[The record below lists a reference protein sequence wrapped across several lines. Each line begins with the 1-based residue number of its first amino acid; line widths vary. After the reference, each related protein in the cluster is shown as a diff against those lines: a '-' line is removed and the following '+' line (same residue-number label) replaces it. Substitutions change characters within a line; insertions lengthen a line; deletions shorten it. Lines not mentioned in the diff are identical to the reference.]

1 VRGVPVLLPHD
12 SGSAYLDEAG
22 GAMFDEY
29 SAESWAVRLRRR
41 VDDWVYAADVKPPAL
56 RDAINENLWG
66 AGSDALVLSVGGGPG
81 RWGAETNLNIG
92 AFPNVDIVGDAYSLP
107 YADAAVDAVLCWAV
121 LEHLEFP
128 DRAVA
133 EIARVLEPNGI
144 VLFGTPFLQAFH
156 AYPNHFQN
164 LTLVGHERM
173 VQRVGL
179 EVVQSGA
186 IGQTSAL
193 VDLTSVYLRS
203 FLPGRVVPGV
213 IARCLRV
220 LSRVLA
226 PIDRAL
232 ARRADAHIVA
242 SNVWVLARRPV

>member
-1 VRGVPVLLPHD
+1 VIENEHASKAEKFIHNRLQASRCRGRYGED
-12 SGSAYLDEAG
+12 N
-22 GAMFDEY
+22 
-29 SAESWAVRLRRR
+29 
-41 VDDWVYAADVKPPAL
+41 AD
-56 RDAINENLWG
+56 G
-66 AGSDALVLSVGGGPG
+66 
-81 RWGAETNLNIG
+81 
-92 AFPNVDIVGDAYSLP
+92 
-107 YADAAVDAVLCWAV
+107 AVDAALCWAV

-133 EIARVLEPNGI
+133 EIARVLKPNGI

-164 LTLVGHERM
+164 LTLIGHERM

-203 FLPGRVVPGV
+203 FLPGRIVPGV
-213 IARCLRV
+213 FARCLRA
-220 LSRVLA
+220 LSRALA

-232 ARRADAHIVA
+232 AKRADAHIVA
-242 SNVWVLARRPV
+242 SNVWVLGRRSPGIDLGHHG